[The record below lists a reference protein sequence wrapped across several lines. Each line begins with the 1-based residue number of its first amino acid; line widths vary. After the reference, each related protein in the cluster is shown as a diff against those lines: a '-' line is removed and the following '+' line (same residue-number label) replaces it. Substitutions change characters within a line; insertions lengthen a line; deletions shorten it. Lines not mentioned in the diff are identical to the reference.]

1 MIQAD
6 KLTKICQAIY
16 QTNPQVIVALHRT
29 TTSKPKGT
37 RMSETT
43 SPVVDSAVAQEAFAS
58 EVTGTASPAQQEVV
72 APVTDSKTGYTE
84 VDLQR
89 VREQEKSKLYPQI
102 DSLKEEINLLKKD
115 REAQL
120 AEAHRIAAEK
130 EEEARKKAESE
141 MDVRSLLEKKE
152 QEWEAKLE
160 EIRQEGARKDALLER
175 ERQYAELTA
184 YRNRRIAEEQE
195 NIMPELLDLI
205 SGNTSDEIE
214 QSITGLRERSSKILE
229 SAQQA
234 MQSARRDMKGTST
247 TLPPTMENNSAQQ
260 QFTAAKLPV
269 PVTADA
275 MSVLLLIH
283 ICQVSFK
290 R

>member
-1 MIQAD
+1 
-6 KLTKICQAIY
+6 
-16 QTNPQVIVALHRT
+16 
-29 TTSKPKGT
+29 
-37 RMSETT
+37 MSETT
-43 SPVVDSAVAQEAFAS
+43 SNVVDSAVAQEAFAS
-58 EVTGTASPAQQEVV
+58 EVAGTTTQAEAV
-72 APVTDSKTGYTE
+72 APVIDSKAGYTE

-120 AEAHRIAAEK
+120 AEAAAIAKEK
-130 EEEARKKAESE
+130 EDAARKLAESE

-152 QEWEAKLE
+152 QEWASQLE

-184 YRNRRIAEEQE
+184 YRNRRLAEEQD
-195 NIMPELLDLI
+195 NIMPELVDLI
-205 SGNTSDEIE
+205 SGNSADEIE

-234 MQSARRDMKGTST
+234 MQNARRDMKGTST
-247 TLPPTMENNSAQQ
+247 TLPPTMENNSGQQ
-260 QFTAAKLPV
+260 QFTADQIA
-269 PVTADA
+269 A
-275 MSVLLLIH
+275 MSVTEYAKYRDRLFPGANNQNKGL
-283 ICQVSFK
+283 FG
-290 R
+290 

>member
-1 MIQAD
+1 
-6 KLTKICQAIY
+6 
-16 QTNPQVIVALHRT
+16 
-29 TTSKPKGT
+29 
-37 RMSETT
+37 MSETT
-43 SPVVDSAVAQEAFAS
+43 SNVVDSAVAQEAFAS
-58 EVTGTASPAQQEVV
+58 EVAGTTTQAEAV
-72 APVTDSKTGYTE
+72 APVIDSKAGYTE

-120 AEAHRIAAEK
+120 AEAAAIAKEK
-130 EEEARKKAESE
+130 EDAARKLAESE

-152 QEWEAKLE
+152 QEWASQLE

-184 YRNRRIAEEQE
+184 YRNRRLAEEQD
-195 NIMPELLDLI
+195 NIMPELVDLI
-205 SGNTSDEIE
+205 SGNNADEIE

-234 MQSARRDMKGTST
+234 MQNARRDMKGTST
-247 TLPPTMENNSAQQ
+247 TLPPTMENNSGQQ
-260 QFTAAKLPV
+260 QFTADQIA
-269 PVTADA
+269 A
-275 MSVLLLIH
+275 MSVTEYAKYRDRLFPGANNQNKGL
-283 ICQVSFK
+283 FG
-290 R
+290 

>member
-1 MIQAD
+1 
-6 KLTKICQAIY
+6 
-16 QTNPQVIVALHRT
+16 
-29 TTSKPKGT
+29 
-37 RMSETT
+37 MSETSST
-43 SPVVDSAVAQEAFAS
+43 VVESAAAQEAFAS
-58 EVTGTASPAQQEVV
+58 EV
-72 APVTDSKTGYTE
+72 APVQTTKAVAESNSVVDSKPGYTE

-120 AEAHRIAAEK
+120 AEANRIAAEK

-141 MDVRSLLEKKE
+141 MDVRTLLEQKE
-152 QEWEAKLE
+152 QEWKKEIE

-184 YRNRRIAEEQE
+184 YRNRRLAEEQE
-195 NIMPELLDLI
+195 NIMPELVDLI
-205 SGNTSDEIE
+205 SGNSADEIE

-234 MQSARRDMKGTST
+234 MQNARRDMKGTST
-247 TLPPTMENNSAQQ
+247 TLPPTMENNSGQQ
-260 QFTAAKLPV
+260 QFTADQIA
-269 PVTADA
+269 A
-275 MSVLLLIH
+275 MSVTEYAKYRDRLFPGASNQNKGI
-283 ICQVSFK
+283 FG
-290 R
+290 

>member
-1 MIQAD
+1 
-6 KLTKICQAIY
+6 
-16 QTNPQVIVALHRT
+16 
-29 TTSKPKGT
+29 
-37 RMSETT
+37 MSETT
-43 SPVVDSAVAQEAFAS
+43 SNVVDSAVAQEAFAS

-72 APVTDSKTGYTE
+72 APVTDSKSGYTE

-120 AEAHRIAAEK
+120 AEAAAIAKEK
-130 EEEARKKAESE
+130 EEAARKLAESE
-141 MDVRSLLEKKE
+141 MDVRALLEKKE
-152 QEWEAKLE
+152 QEWTAQLE

-184 YRNRRIAEEQE
+184 YRNRRLAEEQD
-195 NIMPELLDLI
+195 NIMPELVDLI
-205 SGNTSDEIE
+205 SGNSADEIE

-247 TLPPTMENNSAQQ
+247 TLPPTMENNSGQQ
-260 QFTAAKLPV
+260 QFTADQIA
-269 PVTADA
+269 A
-275 MSVLLLIH
+275 MSVTEYAKYRDRLFPGANNQNKGL
-283 ICQVSFK
+283 FG
-290 R
+290 

>member
-1 MIQAD
+1 
-6 KLTKICQAIY
+6 
-16 QTNPQVIVALHRT
+16 
-29 TTSKPKGT
+29 
-37 RMSETT
+37 MSETT
-43 SPVVDSAVAQEAFAS
+43 SNVVDSAVAQEAFAS

-72 APVTDSKTGYTE
+72 APVTDSKSGYTE

-120 AEAHRIAAEK
+120 AEAAAIAKEK
-130 EEEARKKAESE
+130 EEAARKLAESE
-141 MDVRSLLEKKE
+141 MDVRALLEKKE
-152 QEWEAKLE
+152 QEWTAQLE

-184 YRNRRIAEEQE
+184 YRNRRLAEEQD
-195 NIMPELLDLI
+195 NIMPELVDLI
-205 SGNTSDEIE
+205 SGNNADEIE

-247 TLPPTMENNSAQQ
+247 TLPPTMENNSGQQ
-260 QFTAAKLPV
+260 QFTADQIA
-269 PVTADA
+269 A
-275 MSVLLLIH
+275 MSVTEYAKYRDRLFPGANNQNKGL
-283 ICQVSFK
+283 FG
-290 R
+290 

>member
-1 MIQAD
+1 
-6 KLTKICQAIY
+6 
-16 QTNPQVIVALHRT
+16 
-29 TTSKPKGT
+29 
-37 RMSETT
+37 MSETT
-43 SPVVDSAVAQEAFAS
+43 SNVVDSAVAQEAFAS

-72 APVTDSKTGYTE
+72 APVTDSKSGYTE

-120 AEAHRIAAEK
+120 AEAAAIAKEK
-130 EEEARKKAESE
+130 EEAARKLAESE
-141 MDVRSLLEKKE
+141 MDVRALLEKKE
-152 QEWEAKLE
+152 QEWTSQLE

-184 YRNRRIAEEQE
+184 YRNRRLAEEQD
-195 NIMPELLDLI
+195 NIMPELVDLI
-205 SGNTSDEIE
+205 SGNNADEIE

-247 TLPPTMENNSAQQ
+247 TLPPTMENNSGQQ
-260 QFTAAKLPV
+260 QFTADQIA
-269 PVTADA
+269 A
-275 MSVLLLIH
+275 MSVTEYAKYRDRLFPGANNQNKGL
-283 ICQVSFK
+283 FG
-290 R
+290 

>member
-1 MIQAD
+1 
-6 KLTKICQAIY
+6 
-16 QTNPQVIVALHRT
+16 
-29 TTSKPKGT
+29 
-37 RMSETT
+37 MSETT
-43 SPVVDSAVAQEAFAS
+43 SNVVDSAVAQEAFAS
-58 EVTGTASPAQQEVV
+58 EVTGKASSAQQETV
-72 APVTDSKTGYTE
+72 APVTDSKSGYTE

-120 AEAHRIAAEK
+120 AEAVAIAKEK
-130 EEEARKKAESE
+130 EEAARKLAESE

-152 QEWEAKLE
+152 QEWESKLE

-184 YRNRRIAEEQE
+184 YRNRRLAEEQE

-205 SGNTSDEIE
+205 SGNNADEIE
-214 QSITGLRERSSKILE
+214 NSITGLRERSSKILE

-234 MQSARRDMKGTST
+234 MQTARRDMKGTST
-247 TLPPTMENNSAQQ
+247 TLPPTMENNSGQQ
-260 QFTAAKLPV
+260 QFTADQIA
-269 PVTADA
+269 A
-275 MSVLLLIH
+275 MSVTEYAKYRDRLFPGANNQNKGL
-283 ICQVSFK
+283 FG
-290 R
+290 

>member
-1 MIQAD
+1 
-6 KLTKICQAIY
+6 
-16 QTNPQVIVALHRT
+16 
-29 TTSKPKGT
+29 
-37 RMSETT
+37 MSETT

-58 EVTGTASPAQQEVV
+58 EVAGTTSPAQQEVV
-72 APVTDSKTGYTE
+72 PTIADAKAGYTE

-120 AEAHRIAAEK
+120 AEANRIAKEK

-152 QEWEAKLE
+152 QEWAAQLE

-184 YRNRRIAEEQE
+184 YRNRRLAEEQE
-195 NIMPELLDLI
+195 NIMPELVDLI
-205 SGNTSDEIE
+205 SGNSADEIE

-234 MQSARRDMKGTST
+234 MQNARRDMKGTST
-247 TLPPTMENNSAQQ
+247 TLPPTMENNSGQQ
-260 QFTAAKLPV
+260 QFTADQIA
-269 PVTADA
+269 A
-275 MSVLLLIH
+275 MSVTEYAKYRDRLFPGANNQNKGI
-283 ICQVSFK
+283 FG
-290 R
+290 

>member
-1 MIQAD
+1 
-6 KLTKICQAIY
+6 
-16 QTNPQVIVALHRT
+16 
-29 TTSKPKGT
+29 
-37 RMSETT
+37 MSETT
-43 SPVVDSAVAQEAFAS
+43 SNVVDSAVAQEAFAS
-58 EVTGTASPAQQEVV
+58 EVTGTASSAQQEVV
-72 APVTDSKTGYTE
+72 APVTDSKAGYTE

-120 AEAHRIAAEK
+120 AEAAAIAKEK
-130 EEEARKKAESE
+130 EEAARKLAESE
-141 MDVRSLLEKKE
+141 MDVRALLEKKE
-152 QEWEAKLE
+152 QEWTAQLE

-184 YRNRRIAEEQE
+184 YRNRRLAEEQD
-195 NIMPELLDLI
+195 NIMPELVDLI
-205 SGNTSDEIE
+205 SGNSADEIE

-234 MQSARRDMKGTST
+234 MQTARRDMKGTST

-260 QFTAAKLPV
+260 QFTADQIA
-269 PVTADA
+269 A
-275 MSVLLLIH
+275 MSVTEYAKYRDRLFPGANNQNKGI
-283 ICQVSFK
+283 FG
-290 R
+290 